1 MAGMSS
7 MGNMLASDDVIDV
20 EVYARGE
27 DGRGI
32 YNQVIEYQAS
42 QSATVIP
49 SGTWTTSFPTVQ
61 QGQYL
66 WTRVT
71 LLYNDET
78 SMVSYSISYFA
89 IDGTDGENGAVFT
102 PSVDPVT
109 GNISWTNDKG
119 LPNPQTVNIRG
130 PKGEMGSVK
139 FQYVNVL
146 PTTDISNDTFY
157 VMDTS
162 NPTEIKRFDEY
173 FYINNGWEKLG
184 DDLSGFYNKT
194 QIDTMF
200 NDFIADIVAVSISTT
215 DTNYNLIGVENTGN
229 VEMHTVGYTYQRES
243 GKTRGVGMIDGEQ
256 ITTGLFYSIN

>member
-1 MAGMSS
+1 MAGTTA
-7 MGNMLASDDVIDV
+7 MGNMLSTDDTIDV

-32 YNQVIEYQAS
+32 YDQVVEYQAS
-42 QSATVIP
+42 TSATVIP
-49 SGTWTTSFPTVQ
+49 SGTWSTDFPVVT

-66 WTRVT
+66 WTRIT
-71 LLYNDET
+71 LKYNDDT
-78 SMVSYSISYFA
+78 SLISYSISYFA
-89 IDGTDGENGAVFT
+89 VDGTDGDNGAVFT
-102 PSVDPVT
+102 PSVDSN

-157 VMDTS
+157 VMDTP
-162 NPTEIKRFDEY
+162 NPTEVKRFDEY

-194 QIDTMF
+194 QINTMF
-200 NDFIADIVAVSISTT
+200 NDFVADIVTVSISTT
-215 DTNYNLIGVENTGN
+215 DTSYSLIGVENTGN
-229 VEMHTVGYTYQRES
+229 VEMHTIGFTYQRES
-243 GKTRGVGMIDGEQ
+243 GKTRGVGTIDGEQ